1 MALYSSKL
9 GKAALDAAKG
19 WVPEQL
25 GGEADGDDAASRRRP
40 EAAGDGSGGG
50 AGGSTPPMTT
60 AAATAS
66 ALPTVAWGA
75 ISFVAF
81 VAALFASLVWFQD
94 GDPDSPVFVPPEGL
108 AVFAL
113 FYVVAQAAERLV
125 ALVLGAIRWLPGLDK
140 PSVLATRDHAVAVAD
155 VGAREPGE
163 SLTLAQQAA
172 AAQAKVDQVRNNRAA
187 VAFGLT
193 AAIAMLVCGYVDAD
207 FLSAVGVEFGAWS
220 TPDKLL
226 AMVVTGLVVGGGSK
240 QLNDLIGTISKKN
253 AEKSTPVQTG
263 GKA

>member
-1 MALYSSKL
+1 MALYSGKL
-9 GKAALDAAKG
+9 GKAALDAAKD

-25 GGEADGDDAASRRRP
+25 GGKADGDPAPGREPTGGTGA
-40 EAAGDGSGGG
+40 GG
-50 AGGSTPPMTT
+50 AGGPAPAT

-66 ALPTVAWGA
+66 ALPTVVWGA
-75 ISFVAF
+75 ISFLAF
-81 VAALFASLVWFQD
+81 VATLFASLLWFQD

-140 PSVLATRDHAVAVAD
+140 PAVLATRDHAVAVAD
-155 VGAREPGE
+155 VGAREPD
-163 SLTLAQQAA
+163 SLSLAQQAA

-207 FLSAVGVEFGAWS
+207 FLSAVGVDFGDSWS

-226 AMVVTGLVVGGGSK
+226 AMAVTGLVVGGGSK

-253 AEKSTPVQTG
+253 AEKSTPAQTG